1 MSRFVCNTQANFI
14 EDFKMNQ
21 QIDYVSFEEQM
32 KASIAQKYNEAREKL
47 KTLVF
52 LKLADHDKHRKD
64 KLVQKEVQTNFQ
76 DYSDRQKN

>member
-1 MSRFVCNTQANFI
+1 
-14 EDFKMNQ
+14 
-21 QIDYVSFEEQM
+21 M
-32 KASIAQKYNEAREKL
+32 KASIAQKYNEARDKL

-76 DYSDRQKN
+76 DYSDREKN